1 VSGLQVILDR
11 NIGGDAILVSN
22 TEAAHWIED
31 GPRLSQMDQP
41 ALLGRDVAV
50 YGYGCA
56 QIISGAGI
64 IGLE

>member
-1 VSGLQVILDR
+1 LDR

-22 TEAAHWIED
+22 REAAKWVED
-31 GPRLSQMDQP
+31 GPRLASQEHV
-41 ALLGRDVAV
+41 AALGRDIAI
-50 YGYGCA
+50 YGYGTA